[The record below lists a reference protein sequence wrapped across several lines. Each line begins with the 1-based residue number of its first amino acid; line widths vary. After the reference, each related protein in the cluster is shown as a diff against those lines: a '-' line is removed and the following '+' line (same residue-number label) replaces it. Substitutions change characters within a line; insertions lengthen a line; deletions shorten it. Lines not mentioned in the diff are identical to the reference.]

1 MKIIITESQY
11 KSLLSEQTSTSDGCK
26 VWVESKNDP
35 KYIKYTNALNLYMR
49 GKSIVDFFRSNPDA
63 TNDILNKKED
73 ELVKK
78 YPVNNRYLGFGSDRI
93 LSINSIMV
101 GKGRAAR
108 YAQQYPKPDKVCVR
122 PTPTTTT
129 TTTTAPPPPNTNASI
144 QKANSLFQRYN
155 YMSTEDKK
163 RAVAK
168 YGDPSKVP
176 FQGVDVLLLRKQY
189 PNI

>member
-26 VWVESKNDP
+26 VSVESKNDP
-35 KYIKYTNALNLYMR
+35 KYIRYTNALNLYMR
-49 GKSIVDFFRSNPDA
+49 GKSIVDFFKSNPDA
-63 TNDILNKKED
+63 TNEILNKKEI
-73 ELVKK
+73 ELEKK
-78 YPVNNRYLGFGSDRI
+78 YPVNNRYLGYGSDRI
-93 LSINSIMV
+93 PSINAIIV

-108 YAQQYPKPDKVCVR
+108 YAQQYKKPDKVCVR

-129 TTTTAPPPPNTNASI
+129 TTTAPPPNTNTTI